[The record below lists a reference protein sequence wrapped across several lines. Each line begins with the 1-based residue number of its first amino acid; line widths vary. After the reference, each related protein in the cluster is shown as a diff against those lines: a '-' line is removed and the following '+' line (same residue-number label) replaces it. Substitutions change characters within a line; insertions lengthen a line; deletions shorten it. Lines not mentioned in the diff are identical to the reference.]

1 MIYVILNDD
10 IIRMIFCL
18 LSHAST
24 IFHCHISDTSRL
36 LFKIKEFVLEV
47 KEFVLKNEDPKRD
60 QNKILGI
67 PSLAAQVFFM
77 RTKSSGKEVY
87 IGFPVSISIP
97 DRRDCIS
104 HVDK

>member
-18 LSHAST
+18 LFHAST

-67 PSLAAQVFFM
+67 PSLAAQVFLCGRSHPVKKYISVFPFPFPS
-77 RTKSSGKEVY
+77 RTDA
-87 IGFPVSISIP
+87 IVSLT
-97 DRRDCIS
+97 
-104 HVDK
+104 